1 MNESKIDLTHRLQR
15 EDKWKEASLF
25 KDETIKRLRS
35 DGKTRSEAQEA
46 AWEAM
51 EEQFPPCSTKEDP
64 STEVAFLG
72 QFDGV
77 AASTPESYFRDAT
90 WAYDRLAISDMEPSD
105 APSPG
110 AWSLLHWAKQNQD
123 RFFEQIMP
131 KVLAA
136 KQRAITSSGSEESDG
151 CDDTTVLEELLA
163 NVLRNVEEG
172 IKGNMPAHVRQRV
185 RYCLEEL
192 NNRWNVTVPSEY
204 PERLAARMIKLIDE
218 VVQVA
223 IKDPEPFRA
232 TAE

>member
-1 MNESKIDLTHRLQR
+1 NLEKIRAKARIFPNSKNCTSVRCKFQLPNHPAKRRTFRT
-15 EDKWKEASLF
+15 LF
-25 KDETIKRLRS
+25 T
-35 DGKTRSEAQEA
+35 
-46 AWEAM
+46 
-51 EEQFPPCSTKEDP
+51 PCSTNEDSP
-64 STEVAFLG
+64 AEVVFLG
-72 QFDGV
+72 HFEGV

-90 WAYDRLAISDMEPSD
+90 WAYDRLAVADVEPSD

-110 AWSLLHWAKQNQD
+110 AWSLLNWAKQNQD

-136 KQRAITSSGSEESDG
+136 KQRAITSSGSEESDS

-163 NVLRNVEEG
+163 GVLRNVEEG

-185 RYCLEEL
+185 RYCLDEL
-192 NNRWNVTVPSEY
+192 NKRWNVTVPSEY
-204 PERLAARMIKLIDE
+204 PERLAARMVKLIDE

-232 TAE
+232 TSE